1 MSLSIL
7 ITGALGQ
14 VGHELERSLAPLGA
28 LTAIDV
34 ADLDLTD
41 SDALRCFL
49 RERRPDV
56 LVNPAA
62 WTAVDKAEADEARA
76 LAVNGTAPG
85 VMAVEM
91 ARLGGLMVHY
101 STDYVFDGT
110 KQGAWREDDAPNP
123 VSAYGRTKLAGER
136 AVQAAGGAHLI
147 LRTSW
152 VYGRHGGNFMNTM
165 IRLAQERE
173 ELRVVADQYGAPT
186 WSRTIALGT
195 AEAIRRAWADPA
207 ARAGAGGWSGVYH
220 LTNGG
225 ATTWH
230 GFAEAIVARAPEL
243 AARRHVKV
251 VPIGT
256 ADYPL
261 PARRPANS
269 VLDNGRIERVFGVK
283 QVAWEIALEAC
294 LGDQTA
300 GLDESLRR

>member
-1 MSLSIL
+1 MPLEIL

-14 VGHELERSLAPLGA
+14 VGHELQRSLAPLGT
-28 LTAIDV
+28 LTAIDM

-41 SDALRCFL
+41 SDALRRFL

-62 WTAVDKAEADEARA
+62 WTAVDKAEADEPLA

-85 VMAVEM
+85 VMAEEM

-101 STDYVFDGT
+101 STDYVFDGA
-110 KQGAWREDDAPNP
+110 KQGAWREDDAPGP

-152 VYGRHGGNFMNTM
+152 VYGRHGGNFMLTM
-165 IRLAQERE
+165 IRLAKERD
-173 ELRVVADQYGAPT
+173 ELRVVADQFGAPT
-186 WSRTIALGT
+186 WSRTIAQGT
-195 AEAIRRAWADPA
+195 AQAIGRAWADPA
-207 ARAGAGGWSGVYH
+207 GRGRAGEWSGVYH

-225 ATTWH
+225 VTSWH
-230 GFAEAIVARAPEL
+230 GFAQAIIARAPEL
-243 AARRHVKV
+243 ADRRHVKV

-269 VLDNGRIERVFGVK
+269 VLDNGRIEQMFGVT
-283 QVAWEIALEAC
+283 QVGWERALEQC
-294 LGDQTA
+294 LA
-300 GLDESLRR
+300 G

>member
-1 MSLSIL
+1 MSLNIL

-14 VGHELERSLAPLGA
+14 VGHELKRSLAPLGT
-28 LTAIDV
+28 LTAIDM
-34 ADLDLTD
+34 AELDLTD
-41 SDALRCFL
+41 SGALRRFL

-62 WTAVDKAEADEARA
+62 YTAVDKAEADESLA

-85 VMAVEM
+85 VMAEEM

-110 KQGAWREDDAPNP
+110 KQSAWREDDAPNP

-136 AVQAAGGAHLI
+136 GVEAAGGAHLI

-152 VYGRHGGNFMNTM
+152 VYGRHGGNFMRTM
-165 IRLAQERE
+165 IRLAKQRD

-186 WSRTIALGT
+186 WSRTIAEGT
-195 AEAIRRAWADPA
+195 AQAISRTWADLA
-207 ARAGAGGWSGVYH
+207 GRGRAGDWSGVYH
-220 LTNGG
+220 LTNRGV
-225 ATTWH
+225 TTWH
-230 GFAEAIVARAPEL
+230 GFAEAIIARAPEL
-243 AARRHVKV
+243 AERRHVKV

-256 ADYPL
+256 VDYPL

-269 VLDNGRIERVFGVK
+269 VLDNGRIERVFGIR
-283 QVAWEIALEAC
+283 QVPWQDAFETC
-294 LGDQTA
+294 LA
-300 GLDESLRR
+300 G